1 MTFAKMLQQG
11 ISEVEGNMVG
21 SFKREMLT
29 LLSVFVLAPLL
40 LVT

>member
-11 ISEVEGNMVG
+11 VSEVEGNMVG
-21 SFKREMLT
+21 SSKRELLT
-29 LLSVFVLAPLL
+29 LLSVFGLVPLL